1 MPVQSEH
8 VQRYLHDL
16 RPQRSPVMQE
26 MEQFAEREAVPI
38 VHWETG
44 RFLATLVRALDP
56 AAGARG
62 RDRDRLLVAAHG
74 ARRSATGRS
83 SRSSATRSAS
93 ARRPSSTPARASRT
107 RSRSWRA
114 TRSRRSTGSTGP
126 FDLIFLD
133 GTKIEY
139 PRYLEL
145 VEPKAAE
152 RAVLV
157 VDNMLMSG
165 DVALEDDSE
174 ARWTAGEPR
183 DGARVQPPGG
193 ALRAVARARCCRSAT
208 ASCSRRAVS
217 RTPATAPTIV
227 STACS

>member
-1 MPVQSEH
+1 VPVQSEH

-44 RFLATLVRALDP
+44 RFLATLVRALKP
-56 AAGARG
+56 KLVLEVGTAIGYSSLHMAQELSEGAKLITI
-62 RDRDRLLVAAHG
+62 DRDPQRIREAHEYH
-74 ARRSATGRS
+74 
-83 SRSSATRSAS
+83 
-93 ARRPSSTPARASRT
+93 ARAGVADRVEIVEGDALEVID
-107 RSRSWRA
+107 RLD
-114 TRSRRSTGSTGP
+114 GP

-152 RAVLV
+152 NAALV

-174 ARWTAGEPR
+174 ARWTAENLAMARGFNHQAVRSDRWLGAVLPIG
-183 DGARVQPPGG
+183 DG
-193 ALRAVARARCCRSAT
+193 
-208 ASCSRRAVS
+208 
-217 RTPATAPTIV
+217 IV
-227 STACS
+227 FAAHQA

>member
-1 MPVQSEH
+1 MSVQSEH

-16 RPQRSPVMQE
+16 RPQRSPVMEE

-56 AAGARG
+56 RLVLEVGTAIGYSSLHMAEALGDGKIITLERDPQRIREATEFHARAGFADKIEIVEG
-62 RDRDRLLVAAHG
+62 DALEVIDRLE
-74 ARRSATGRS
+74 
-83 SRSSATRSAS
+83 
-93 ARRPSSTPARASRT
+93 
-107 RSRSWRA
+107 
-114 TRSRRSTGSTGP
+114 GP
-126 FDLIFLD
+126 FDMIFLD

-152 RAVLV
+152 HAVLV

-165 DVALEDDSE
+165 EVALKDDSE
-174 ARWTAGEPR
+174 SRWTAENLAMARGFNHQAVRSERWLGVVLPIG
-183 DGARVQPPGG
+183 DGVVFAAR
-193 ALRAVARARCCRSAT
+193 R
-208 ASCSRRAVS
+208 
-217 RTPATAPTIV
+217 
-227 STACS
+227 

>member
-26 MEQFAEREAVPI
+26 MEHFAEREAVPI

-44 RFLATLVRALDP
+44 RFLATLVRALNPKLVLEVGTAIGYSSLHMAEALDDGKLITVERDP
-56 AAGARG
+56 QRIREATEFHARAGVADKVEILEG
-62 RDRDRLLVAAHG
+62 DALEVIDRLD
-74 ARRSATGRS
+74 
-83 SRSSATRSAS
+83 
-93 ARRPSSTPARASRT
+93 
-107 RSRSWRA
+107 
-114 TRSRRSTGSTGP
+114 GP

-174 ARWTAGEPR
+174 ARWTAENLAMARGFNHQAVRSERWLGVVLPVG
-183 DGARVQPPGG
+183 DG
-193 ALRAVARARCCRSAT
+193 
-208 ASCSRRAVS
+208 
-217 RTPATAPTIV
+217 IV
-227 STACS
+227 FAAHR